1 MRMELISKIK
11 IVEANITIFSLYN
24 PKSIAVCFRAASST
38 NFASTLSCPS
48 KAYRAERKN
57 REKSYYEVT
66 EHL

>member
-11 IVEANITIFSLYN
+11 ILEADITVFSLYN

-57 REKSYYEVT
+57 REKSYCEVT